1 MQYTKEEILTY
12 NLMIAK
18 FMGAKI
24 VTEYNYF
31 GRKSYLLYYERE
43 LSPEMCKHI
52 PCSGLKYHSSMDWQ
66 LMVIEKL
73 ESMDYYIQIL
83 TDTSNKSTI
92 CNIGLSNHM
101 VSTNEKVKKEAVY
114 QAVVQIIEQ
123 HVKNLKNA

>member
-1 MQYTKEEILTY
+1 
-12 NLMIAK
+12 
-18 FMGAKI
+18 
-24 VTEYNYF
+24 
-31 GRKSYLLYYERE
+31 
-43 LSPEMCKHI
+43 
-52 PCSGLKYHSSMDWQ
+52 MDWQ